1 MKTRRWQGG
10 ALRPFLL
17 SLLLWLAAGVAG
29 AAEPARIGIVKADF
43 GIFEA
48 DKTGE
53 LAFMPTDVVP
63 LREGQRYGWVIELRG
78 ARRTVAVREEY
89 LLPSKISPDDEAV
102 KSGMLILLPRRT
114 QVSQRQLVPV
124 AGRIYGEWS
133 VGPGEPGGHR
143 HLQVI
148 VEDQL
153 AGDFEFD
160 LK

>member
-1 MKTRRWQGG
+1 MAAKTRRWQGG
-10 ALRPFLL
+10 AFFA
-17 SLLLWLAAGVAG
+17 LLWFALAGGAA
-29 AAEPARIGIVKADF
+29 AAEPAPPPTIVKAEF

-48 DKTGE
+48 DKGGE
-53 LAFMPTDVVP
+53 LAFMPTAEVP
-63 LREGQRYGWVIELRG
+63 RREGQRYGWIIELRG
-78 ARRTVAVREEY
+78 ARRSVAVREEY
-89 LLPSKISPDDEAV
+89 LLPSKVSKDDEAV
-102 KSGMLILLPRRT
+102 RKGLLIPLPRRQ

-133 VGPGEPGGHR
+133 IGAGEPGGHR

-160 LK
+160 VK